1 MSTLLAVIGEHDDV
15 SEFLNWP
22 GDFDL
27 DRPDHVEDVHLAS
40 GARLQGFAGDGA
52 GGTYFF
58 CGEGDEERP
67 IMYADSEGSAGL
79 VAIGVPE
86 LLKLLLVAPWWR
98 DCPSLTPDESHK
110 ASAEYLG
117 DLPDLFDRRDRA
129 AIALGLELPS
139 ESEVLEQLRQ
149 TTTRAREDYILIFT
163 PEGTRYEPLF
173 EL

>member
-1 MSTLLAVIGEHDDV
+1 M
-15 SEFLNWP
+15 
-22 GDFDL
+22 
-27 DRPDHVEDVHLAS
+27 
-40 GARLQGFAGDGA
+40 
-52 GGTYFF
+52 
-58 CGEGDEERP
+58 
-67 IMYADSEGSAGL
+67 
-79 VAIGVPE
+79 
-86 LLKLLLVAPWWR
+86 LKLLLVVPWWR

-129 AIALGLELPS
+129 AVALGLKLPS

-149 TTTRAREDYILIFT
+149 TTTRACGDYILIFT